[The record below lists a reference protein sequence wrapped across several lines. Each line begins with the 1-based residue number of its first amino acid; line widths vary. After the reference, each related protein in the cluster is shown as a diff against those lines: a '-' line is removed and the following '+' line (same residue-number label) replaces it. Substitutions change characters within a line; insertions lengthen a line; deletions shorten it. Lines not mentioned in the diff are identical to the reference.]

1 MKTSLRGFTLV
12 ELLVVITIIGILA
25 SIALP
30 VFQKAQEKSRAISD
44 ASNLR
49 QIGLGVQTY
58 KGDNNGDFPSG
69 GSTVWPQQLNPT
81 YVPAWKVFKSPFD
94 TRVASEVAATAPVSY
109 GINGT
114 IGNSGSNL
122 LGLDSTKINYP
133 SSLILLAPTIVDNSA
148 LLYNGLGNAD
158 VLVTSSSAG
167 TGDRGSHSSRK
178 RINVLFAD
186 GHTEDITVVKF
197 QDSSSAASAGG
208 GKKRWVYDD
217 NGL

>member
-1 MKTSLRGFTLV
+1 MKTSLHGFTLV

-25 SIALP
+25 GIALP
-30 VFQKAQEKSRAISD
+30 VFQRAQEKAKAISD

-69 GSTVWPQQLNPT
+69 GSPVWPQQLNPT
-81 YVPAWKVFKSPFD
+81 YVPGWKVFKSPFD
-94 TRVASEVAATAPVSY
+94 TRSVSEVPATAPVSY

-114 IGNSGSNL
+114 TGNSGSL

-133 SSLILLAPTIVDNSA
+133 SSLILLAPKIVANNVLSYD
-148 LLYNGLGNAD
+148 GLGNSD
-158 VLVTSSSAG
+158 ILVKSNSAG
-167 TGDRGSHSSRK
+167 TGDRGSHNSRK

-186 GHTEDITVVKF
+186 GHSEEISVVKF
-197 QDSSSAASAGG
+197 QDSSSSASAGG
-208 GKKRWVYDD
+208 GKKRWIYDD